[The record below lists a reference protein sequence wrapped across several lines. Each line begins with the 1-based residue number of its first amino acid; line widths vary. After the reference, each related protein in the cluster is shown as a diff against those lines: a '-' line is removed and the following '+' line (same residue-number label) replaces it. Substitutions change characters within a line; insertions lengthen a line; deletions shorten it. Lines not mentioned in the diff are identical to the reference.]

1 VTGIGARRA
10 LVVEDEP
17 LIAMLIEDM
26 LVELGFA
33 VVGPAARLERA
44 MAMAREE
51 SFDLAILDINLGNEQ
66 SFAVADVLSERGI
79 PFVFATGYGVRG
91 LDARFERAVTL
102 QKPFASHDLEH
113 AISQALVPG
122 N

>member
-1 VTGIGARRA
+1 MSGIGARRA

-26 LVELGFA
+26 LAELGFL
-33 VVGPAARLERA
+33 VVGPAARLDSA
-44 MAMAREE
+44 LALAREE
-51 SFDLAILDINLGNEQ
+51 TFDLAILDINLGNEH
-66 SFAVADVLSERGI
+66 SFGVADLLRERGI

-91 LDARFERAVTL
+91 LDARFEQAVTL
-102 QKPFASHDLEH
+102 QKPFESHDLEH
-113 AISQALVPG
+113 AISRALAAG